1 MFLAQDWYSYA
12 GVWICVGIAVPAH
25 LQLAQESFT
34 WGWHLEMPSVDL
46 KINV

>member
-1 MFLAQDWYSYA
+1 MQEYGYVF
-12 GVWICVGIAVPAH
+12 GTAVSAH

-46 KINV
+46 EVNV